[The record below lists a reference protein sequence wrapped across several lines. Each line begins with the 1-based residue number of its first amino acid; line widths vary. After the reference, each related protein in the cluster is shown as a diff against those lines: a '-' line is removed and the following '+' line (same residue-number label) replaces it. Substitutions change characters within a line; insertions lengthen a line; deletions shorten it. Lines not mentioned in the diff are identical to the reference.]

1 LPGNTVRSA
10 FIAAIAFVLLIS
22 LPEIAPS
29 VHGKL
34 FCFSVAK
41 ASSFFLGSP
50 AETLEDRSY
59 RIDADGVPVNVS
71 EACSAFRYFVLLYT
85 LLMGTYAFYHPIR
98 RAVRAA
104 LPVLLLSY
112 VISVAANTARVIASV
127 YVYRIGAAMLPVNY
141 ERALHMCAGAAIFLT
156 VTIMSFAVFE
166 RRFSGG
172 NR

>member
-1 LPGNTVRSA
+1 M
-10 FIAAIAFVLLIS
+10 S
-22 LPEIAPS
+22 LPRIAPS

-34 FCFSVAK
+34 FCFPVAK

-50 AETLEDRSY
+50 AEASDNGSY
-59 RIDADGVPVNVS
+59 RINANGVPVNIS
-71 EACSAFRYFVLLYT
+71 DSCSAFKYFVLLYT
-85 LLMGTYAFYHPIR
+85 LLIGTYAFYHPIR
-98 RAVRAA
+98 RAARIA

-112 VISVAANTARVIASV
+112 AVSVAANTARVIASV
-127 YVYRIGAAMLPVNY
+127 YVYRISAAMLPANY

-156 VTIMSFAVFE
+156 VTILSFAFFE